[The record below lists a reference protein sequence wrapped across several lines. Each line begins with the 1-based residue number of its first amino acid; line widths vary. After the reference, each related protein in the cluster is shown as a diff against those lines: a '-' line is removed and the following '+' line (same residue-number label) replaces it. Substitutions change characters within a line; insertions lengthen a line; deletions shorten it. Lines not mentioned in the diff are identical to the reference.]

1 MGAEPE
7 ALHAS
12 IPADEARPRAVSE
25 MSLSDL
31 PPLTTASRRLRAYF
45 WPQRH
50 GLLLAMAAFVLAA
63 ATEPLIPML
72 LRVVLDEGFVAQPSF
87 PLWMVPV
94 VLIGLFVARGLL
106 SFVGIYLLNRSTSRA
121 VLALRRDLAGALLRA
136 DAAAFNRVTPGVAV
150 AKILGDP
157 QSVAGNLGGAMVTL
171 LRDGTTALALLVY
184 LFWENWLLT
193 LMSLVT
199 VPVLAVGVRLV
210 QRRVLA
216 VGRAGYDAQLS
227 MAAVAEDMARAW
239 RVIRSFGA
247 EGFERERFDQ
257 QARRLQSLTLKTA
270 AANALMTPVSQ
281 AASSLGVAL
290 IVTLALYQA
299 QSGQATVGS
308 FVAYVTGL
316 LLLVSKT
323 RHLTDLSH
331 PVNAALIAARGVFEL
346 MDLPPEADTGVRTL
360 GRARGELV
368 FEAVGLRYPGA
379 DRPALDGLDLR
390 VPAGSMVALV
400 GASGAGKTTVV
411 HALLALSEPERG
423 RVLLDGIPVGELR
436 KADLRRQFA
445 VVSQDIVLF
454 DGSIAANVVYAGESD
469 PQRVEA
475 CLRAAALWDHVCSLP
490 QGMHAPIGV
499 NGGLLSG
506 GQRQRLA
513 IARAMY
519 RDAPVW
525 ILDEATSALDTESE
539 RAIQAAL
546 DEGHGQRTLIVIA
559 HRLSTVRGA
568 DRIVVL
574 DAGRSVEAGT
584 HDELMALDG
593 RYAAMVRAQDS
604 A

>member
-1 MGAEPE
+1 MPT
-7 ALHAS
+7 
-12 IPADEARPRAVSE
+12 DETRARAVGA
-25 MSLSDL
+25 MSS
-31 PPLTTASRRLRAYF
+31 PSSPSPATARRLRGYF

-50 GLLLAMAAFVLAA
+50 GLLAATGAFVLAA
-63 ATEPLIPML
+63 ATEPLIPLL
-72 LRVVLDEGFVAQPSF
+72 LRFVLDEGFVAQPGF

-94 VLIGLFVARGLL
+94 VLVGLFVVRGVL
-106 SFVGIYLLNRSTSRA
+106 SFAGIYLLNRSTSRA
-121 VLALRRDLAGALLRA
+121 VLALRRDLATSLLRA
-136 DAAAFNRVTPGVAV
+136 DAAAFSQVTPGVAV
-150 AKILGDP
+150 AKVIGDP
-157 QSVAGNLGGAMVTL
+157 QSVVGHLGGAMVTL
-171 LRDGTTALALLVY
+171 LRDGTTALALLIY

-193 LMSLVT
+193 LLSLVT

-210 QRRVLA
+210 QRRVQ
-216 VGRAGYDAQLS
+216 VIGRAGYEAQLS
-227 MAAVAEDMARAW
+227 LAAVAEDLARAW

-247 EGFERERFDQ
+247 EGFERERFDR
-257 QARRLQSLTLKTA
+257 QAQRLQSLTLKTA
-270 AANALMTPVSQ
+270 AANAMMTPVSQ
-281 AASSLGVAL
+281 FASSLGVAL

-299 QSGQATVGS
+299 QAGQATVGS

-323 RHLTDLSH
+323 RHLTDLAH

-346 MDLPPEADTGVRTL
+346 MDLPPEADTGTRSM
-360 GRARGELV
+360 GRARGEVV
-368 FEAVGLRYPGA
+368 FEGVSLRYPGA

-390 VPAGSMVALV
+390 VPAGSTVALV

-411 HALLALSEPERG
+411 HALLGLAAPERG
-423 RVLLDGIPVGELR
+423 QVLLDGIRLGELR

-454 DGSIAANVVYAGESD
+454 EGSVAANVVYAGDSD
-469 PQRVEA
+469 PRRVED
-475 CLRAAALWDHVCSLP
+475 CLRAAALWDHVASLP
-490 QGMHAPIGV
+490 QGMEAPIGV

-546 DEGHGQRTLIVIA
+546 DAGQGRRTLIVIA

-568 DRIVVL
+568 DLIVVL
-574 DAGRSVEAGT
+574 EAGRSVEAGT
-584 HDELMALDG
+584 HDELMACGG

>member
-1 MGAEPE
+1 M
-7 ALHAS
+7 
-12 IPADEARPRAVSE
+12 PADETRPLPRSVTNPSE
-25 MSLSDL
+25 PA
-31 PPLTTASRRLRAYF
+31 PPMAATRRLRAYF

-50 GLLLAMAAFVLAA
+50 GLLTAMAAFVLAA

-72 LRVVLDEGFVAQPSF
+72 LRFVLDEGFVAQPSF
-87 PLWMVPV
+87 PLWAVPV

-106 SFVGIYLLNRSTSRA
+106 SFVGIYMLNRSTSRA
-121 VLALRRDLAGALLRA
+121 VLALRRDLATALLRA
-136 DAAAFNRVTPGVAV
+136 DASAFNRVTPGVAV

-171 LRDGTTALALLVY
+171 LRDGTTALAMLIY

-199 VPVLAVGVRLV
+199 VPVLAMGVRLV
-210 QRRVLA
+210 QRRVLS
-216 VGRAGYDAQLS
+216 VGRAGYEAQLS
-227 MAAVAEDMARAW
+227 LAAVAEDMARAW

-257 QARRLQSLTLKTA
+257 QARRLQSLTLKSA
-270 AANALMTPVSQ
+270 AANAMMTPVSQ
-281 AASSLGVAL
+281 VASSLGVAL

-331 PVNAALIAARGVFEL
+331 PVNAALISARGVFEL
-346 MDLPPEADTGVRTL
+346 MDLPPEADNGVRTL
-360 GRARGELV
+360 GRAQGEVV
-368 FEAVGLRYPGA
+368 FESVSLRYPGA
-379 DRPALDGLDLR
+379 DRPALDELDLR

-411 HALLALSEPERG
+411 HALLGLSEPERG
-423 RVLLDGIPVGELR
+423 RVLLDGIPVNELR

-469 PQRVEA
+469 RRRVEA
-475 CLRAAALWDHVCSLP
+475 CLRAAALWEHVSSLP
-490 QGMHAPIGV
+490 QGMDAPVGV
-499 NGGLLSG
+499 NGSLLSG

-546 DEGHGQRTLIVIA
+546 DEGHGQRTLVVIA

-574 DAGRSVEAGT
+574 EAGRSVEAGT
-584 HDELMALDG
+584 HDELMALEG
-593 RYAAMVRAQDS
+593 RYAAMVRAQDGGS
-604 A
+604 